1 MCRKLLPK
9 KTEEQKVKA
18 EAKALMPKIVTKMH
32 KQREAEEK
40 LNENQRIMG
49 KKTIVFYATNARNV
63 KGKIVSITKI
73 VKDCEVDFAVISEL
87 STVNPPSIQNYTYC
101 HALGEKKFRG
111 TAIYVANKW

>member
-1 MCRKLLPK
+1 
-9 KTEEQKVKA
+9 
-18 EAKALMPKIVTKMH
+18 
-32 KQREAEEK
+32 
-40 LNENQRIMG
+40 MG

-73 VKDCEVDFAVISEL
+73 VKDCGVDFAVISEL

-111 TAIYVANKW
+111 AAIYVPNKWWKNLTKIPDDEKEEQLEMVQ